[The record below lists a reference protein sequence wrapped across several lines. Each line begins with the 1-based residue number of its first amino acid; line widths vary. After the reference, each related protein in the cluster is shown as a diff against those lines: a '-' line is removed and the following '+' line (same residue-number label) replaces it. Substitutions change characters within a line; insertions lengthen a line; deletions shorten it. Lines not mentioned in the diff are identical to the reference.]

1 METTM
6 GRWTSFGAAVA
17 LAALVAVPAIA
28 DTKDKKK
35 GPILRWAHTYE
46 QAAAEAKERNC
57 VIYVTIHA
65 EH

>member
-1 METTM
+1 M
-6 GRWTSFGAAVA
+6 GRWTVFGAAVA
-17 LAALVAVPAIA
+17 LAALAVVPANAA
-28 DTKDKKK
+28 DSKDKKK
-35 GPILRWAHTYE
+35 GPLLRWAHTYE

>member
-1 METTM
+1 M
-6 GRWTSFGAAVA
+6 GRWTAFGAAVA
-17 LAALVAVPAIA
+17 LAALAVVPANAA
-28 DTKDKKK
+28 DSKDKKK

-46 QAAAEAKERNC
+46 QAAAESKERNC

>member
-1 METTM
+1 M
-6 GRWTSFGAAVA
+6 RRFSVLGAALA
-17 LAALVAVPAIA
+17 LAALAAMPALA
-28 DTKDKKK
+28 ADKKK

>member
-1 METTM
+1 M
-6 GRWTSFGAAVA
+6 GRWTAFGAAVA
-17 LAALVAVPAIA
+17 LAALAVVPANAA
-28 DTKDKKK
+28 DSKDKKK

>member
-1 METTM
+1 M
-6 GRWTSFGAAVA
+6 GRWIAFGAAVA
-17 LAALVAVPAIA
+17 LAALAVVPASA
-28 DTKDKKK
+28 DSKDKKK

-46 QAAAEAKERNC
+46 QAAAESKERNC